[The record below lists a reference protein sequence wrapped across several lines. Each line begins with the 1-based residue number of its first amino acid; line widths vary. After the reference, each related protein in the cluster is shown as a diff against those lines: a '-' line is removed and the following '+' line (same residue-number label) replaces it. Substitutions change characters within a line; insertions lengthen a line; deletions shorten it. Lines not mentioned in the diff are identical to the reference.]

1 MTPGFDSTVLLDKIA
16 IVTGAAT
23 GIGRGI
29 ALALAHS
36 GAHVA
41 VCDRNQLEVLETAAQ
56 VKALGRKALSGA
68 FDAADEP
75 AVVDFVAR
83 VAAQLGAP
91 TILIPNAGIMPVVAI
106 EHMAGADMDAC
117 YQAKFKSA
125 ALFSKH
131 CVPHMRLAREGSIV
145 LMASVTGHVGFA
157 QHSVYGAM
165 NAAIQA
171 LARGMAIELAPHGIR
186 VNSVSPGTVDSP
198 MLSRYITERVT
209 HGGTSAQQ
217 LRAAFDSNHPRG
229 LLASIEE
236 VANCFVF
243 LASPLAANIT
253 ATDLR
258 CDGGFSHEGGQAD
271 S

>member
-1 MTPGFDSTVLLDKIA
+1 MTARADTALLLDKVA

-29 ALALAHS
+29 AISLARA

-41 VCDRNQLEVLETAAQ
+41 VCDRHESEVLETAKQ
-56 VKALGRKALSGA
+56 VKALGRKALASA

-75 AVVDFVAR
+75 AVADFVAR

-106 EHMAGADMDAC
+106 EHMSEADMDAC
-117 YQAKFKSA
+117 YRAKFKSA
-125 ALFSKH
+125 VLFSKH
-131 CVPHMRLAREGSIV
+131 CVPHMRVAREGSIV
-145 LMASVTGHVGFA
+145 FMASVTGHVGFA
-157 QHSVYGAM
+157 QHAVYGAI
-165 NAAIQA
+165 NAALQA
-171 LARGMAIELAPHGIR
+171 LARGMAMELAPHGIR
-186 VNSVSPGTVDSP
+186 VNSVSPGTVDAP
-198 MLSRYITERVT
+198 MLSRYIADRVA
-209 HGGTSAQQ
+209 HGGASAQQ

-229 LLASIEE
+229 QIASIDE

-258 CDGGFSHEGGQAD
+258 CDGGFSHKGGQAD